1 MCLRGCCSRCF
12 AGLLFALFWTQ
23 MLFACLVPVDPLPA
37 PRLVACNC
45 VPCLAVTL
53 RPLSE
58 ERTGSYQPLSAEEK
72 KKLDVG
78 VVVGVLQCSLACA
91 DVLCMRVA
99 FYLRVFTF
107 FCVFLSPASLLA
119 VHLVH
124 FSAHLLRKL
133 TFVCVQD
140 DTTQLQNSLTNSLH
154 RLEERRTRMIQLNRR
169 LNQIHI
175 PPSQS
180 ITFTTDSTTSGMIPP
195 NVMSPTHCLL

>member
-12 AGLLFALFWTQ
+12 AGLLLALFWTQ

-107 FCVFLSPASLLA
+107 FCVFLSPRILACRPSCPLL
-119 VHLVH
+119 
-124 FSAHLLRKL
+124 SSPPLRKL

-180 ITFTTDSTTSGMIPP
+180 ITFTTSPP
-195 NVMSPTHCLL
+195 TPLLQE